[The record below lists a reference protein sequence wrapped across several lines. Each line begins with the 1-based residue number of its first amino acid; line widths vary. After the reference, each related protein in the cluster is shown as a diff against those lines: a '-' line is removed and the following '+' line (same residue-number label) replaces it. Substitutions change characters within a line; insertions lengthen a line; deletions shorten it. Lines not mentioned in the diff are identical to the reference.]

1 MGDERAAGA
10 KEGAGGERAA
20 GAKSLLL
27 GRIAG
32 EAWIVDLLRRFDF
45 DLDRAADGPPEAV
58 HLPNGEPLEM
68 IAGDASGGAFMLVG
82 DDNGDDNGDGVA
94 RPVLYVGSEGEGGL
108 IATDL
113 RAALS
118 LVVGLSSVH
127 DATSV
132 PYGDDGGAR
141 LREWLA
147 RADEEIRE
155 DWPELD
161 AERARLRQ
169 ALDLPE
175 ADGLL
180 EALHRLAADEDYR
193 PVSDAGDRYEA
204 MVDAPGA

>member
-1 MGDERAAGA
+1 MVDERAVGA
-10 KEGAGGERAA
+10 EG
-20 GAKSLLL
+20 LLL

-45 DLDRAADGPPEAV
+45 DLDRVADGPPEAV
-58 HLPNGEPLEM
+58 HLPSGEPLEM
-68 IAGDASGGAFMLVG
+68 IAGDATGGAFMLVG
-82 DDNGDDNGDGVA
+82 TGVN

-108 IATDL
+108 IAADL
-113 RAALS
+113 RAALA
-118 LVVGLSSVH
+118 LVVGLSSIH
-127 DATSV
+127 DATTV

-193 PVSDAGDRYEA
+193 PVSDAGDRYEP
-204 MVDAPGA
+204 MVDAPVA

>member
-1 MGDERAAGA
+1 MKDERA
-10 KEGAGGERAA
+10 EG
-20 GAKSLLL
+20 LLL
-27 GRIAG
+27 GRIFG
-32 EAWIVDLLRRFDF
+32 DPWIVDLLRRFDF
-45 DLDRAADGPPEAV
+45 DLDRVADGPPEAV

-68 IAGDASGGAFMLVG
+68 IAGDATGGAYLLVG
-82 DDNGDDNGDGVA
+82 TGDT

-113 RAALS
+113 RAALA

-132 PYGDDGGAR
+132 PYGGDGGAR

>member
-20 GAKSLLL
+20 GAESLLL

-45 DLDRAADGPPEAV
+45 DLDRVADGPPEAV

-68 IAGDASGGAFMLVG
+68 IAGDASGGAFMLV
-82 DDNGDDNGDGVA
+82 GDDNGDGVA

-204 MVDAPGA
+204 MVDAPVA